1 MDVVVEPNTAGD
13 GVCRICDRNA
23 SEMHSVFEKND
34 EGQQLIQLIK
44 ECLPVIVSVFLFLF
58 RYNL

>member
-1 MDVVVEPNTAGD
+1 MINNLKMNVQRNSPATG
-13 GVCRICDRNA
+13 GVGLCRICDRKA

-44 ECLPVIVSVFLFLF
+44 ECLPLIVSC
-58 RYNL
+58 